1 MGLESDIVLQTIEA
15 LRAEAVLA
23 LPTHDGLVV
32 PASTA
37 DRTCALFGRAGR
49 EVGGVALRLKVDRHS
64 VRDAC
69 GPTAQAPLRD
79 APAATG
85 SPPPSSPGGPR
96 C

>member
-1 MGLESDIVLQTIEA
+1 M
-15 LRAEAVLA
+15 
-23 LPTHDGLVV
+23 PMHDGPIV
-32 PASTA
+32 PAFKA

-64 VRDAC
+64 VPDAC
-69 GPTAQAPLRD
+69 GPTARAPLRD

-85 SPPPSSPGGPR
+85 SPPPSPGGPR